1 MLTPHIKSW
10 WFGHEPDRHG
20 PTTGGDLVRVWD
32 RNVVRRTHHLLVYQ
46 SQKRDELIVVKWPH
60 YLIITGDR
68 PVVTV
73 QERHQRGEQALVGW
87 QRRDHLR
94 ARGWARFHPRRA
106 GSSDRRPH
114 SRHALHV
121 IGCQRYDQSDLTRSE
136 TRPHA
141 VSENPGTPASGSGC
155 VQKYLWT
162 TSITPAPPHTP
173 ASPAPRRVAPRRYA
187 AAIQRDRKSVV

>member
-1 MLTPHIKSW
+1 MRRPHMKSW
-10 WFGHEPDRHG
+10 RFTREPDRHG
-20 PTTGGDLVRVWD
+20 PATGGDLVRMRD
-32 RNVVRRTHHLLVYQ
+32 RNVVHRTHHLLGYQ

-73 QERHQRGEQALVGW
+73 QERRQRGEQALVGW
-87 QRRDHLR
+87 HRRDHLR

-114 SRHALHV
+114 SRHALNV
-121 IGCQRYDQSDLTRSE
+121 IGCQRYDQSDSTHSE

-141 VSENPGTPASGSGC
+141 VSGNPANPASESGY

-162 TSITPAPPHTP
+162 TAFTPVFPT
-173 ASPAPRRVAPRRYA
+173 R
-187 AAIQRDRKSVV
+187 